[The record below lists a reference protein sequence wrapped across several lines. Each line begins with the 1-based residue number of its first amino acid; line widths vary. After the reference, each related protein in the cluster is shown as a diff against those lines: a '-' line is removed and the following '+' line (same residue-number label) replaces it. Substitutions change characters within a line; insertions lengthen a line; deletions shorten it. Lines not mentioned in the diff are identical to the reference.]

1 MDRRQKKRI
10 LIFLLVPVLA
20 VILFITDDLL
30 IRVITIILIVI
41 YVAFIIF
48 LRDSVRFQGGYSIS
62 EEEKDQESLSASPS
76 EYEESFK
83 IISKSKDV
91 EVITDETYTPDYSHT
106 KTTLKPPDLK
116 EKFEEIAYEQL
127 PKGVGHDEQ
136 FAFVL
141 EKMLTVIKE
150 AYNAHTAIFFWY
162 NKKKEKL
169 TVEKYVSV
177 SEDLTRR
184 KFDIEDDILSKI
196 VQSGE
201 PELLSEIPP
210 AAETDV
216 IRYYSTPQSIRS
228 FVGVPLFYD
237 KTLIAIIAVDSKDED
252 AFGIETIYA
261 LGRFVLVI
269 TMIISIFE

>member
-1 MDRRQKKRI
+1 
-10 LIFLLVPVLA
+10 VPVLA

-62 EEEKDQESLSASPS
+62 EDEDLESLSASPS

-83 IISKSKDV
+83 IVSKTKDV
-91 EVITDETYTPDYSHT
+91 EVITDETYTPDFSHT

-150 AYNAHTAIFFWY
+150 AYNAHTAIFFWH
-162 NKKKEKL
+162 NQKKEKL

-177 SEDLTRR
+177 STVKRN
-184 KFDIEDDILSKI
+184 
-196 VQSGE
+196 
-201 PELLSEIPP
+201 
-210 AAETDV
+210 
-216 IRYYSTPQSIRS
+216 S
-228 FVGVPLFYD
+228 FNC
-237 KTLIAIIAVDSKDED
+237 
-252 AFGIETIYA
+252 
-261 LGRFVLVI
+261 RN
-269 TMIISIFE
+269 